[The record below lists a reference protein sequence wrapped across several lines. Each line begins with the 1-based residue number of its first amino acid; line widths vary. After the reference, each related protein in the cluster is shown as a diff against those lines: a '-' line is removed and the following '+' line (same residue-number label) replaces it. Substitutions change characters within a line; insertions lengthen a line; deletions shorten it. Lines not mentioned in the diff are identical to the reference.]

1 MIINPQ
7 IAGWGGVTDWGNS
20 FFDEYSYSHHWLMM
34 MAVVMEHERMDQQDA
49 NSYQIP
55 PVSSRIEQFPFVIYY
70 SGGRNCNL
78 SNI

>member
-1 MIINPQ
+1 
-7 IAGWGGVTDWGNS
+7 
-20 FFDEYSYSHHWLMM
+20 MM

-78 SNI
+78 SNIWLVSSSALPFHPEFFGPFVRSEE